1 MDLQLAYNQID
12 EYFSKYIESGNEED
26 KSKMKMLK
34 LICDVINS
42 DFKYK
47 KYFDNCTFD
56 YLPVLNAINDSIK
69 YYRSNDD
76 SHPFHNYLFSNI
88 RKAVN
93 KYIEEIELQYK
104 NNLNY
109 SNRQLLK
116 KIKKLLPLYQDHKQ
130 KVAEALEIS
139 IEKIDELLYSQ
150 VDSLDKE
157 IKTDDSVSTV
167 ADFVASEELTTEEAF
182 ESKEKLQNLFNQF
195 DSAWKEIKPIHQGVV
210 SDWLT
215 ALILSILEKPDYVSF
230 MEDKDEAFS
239 FFSKFD
245 FINRAIV
252 NFFYNERDY
261 ILPLTFEAVGQIHG
275 ITKSAVYKKILVF
288 SGELKIHLK
297 NLKNN

>member
-12 EYFSKYIESGNEED
+12 EYFSKYIESGNEAD
-26 KSKMKMLK
+26 KSKMLK
-34 LICDVINS
+34 LICGVINS
-42 DFKYK
+42 DYKYI
-47 KYFDNCTFD
+47 DALANGDFD
-56 YLPVLNAINDSIK
+56 YLPVLTATNEAIK
-69 YYRSNDD
+69 YFNAEKEES
-76 SHPFHNYLFSNI
+76 SFHKYLFVCINN
-88 RKAVN
+88 AV
-93 KYIEEIELQYK
+93 KKDIEISK
-104 NNLNY
+104 GKDRSNLNY
-109 SNRQLLK
+109 NNIKLLK
-116 KIKKLLPLYQDHKQ
+116 KIKKLMPLYQDNKQ
-130 KVAEALEIS
+130 KIAEALKIS

-167 ADFVASEELTTEEAF
+167 ADFIASESLTPEEAF
-182 ESKEKLQNLFNQF
+182 ESKEKLQNLFTQF

-215 ALILSILEKPDYVSF
+215 ALILSILEKTDYAVF

-252 NFFYNERDY
+252 NFFYDERDY

-275 ITKSAVYKKILVF
+275 ITKAAVYKKIHVF
-288 SGELKIHLK
+288 SEELKIHLK
-297 NLKNN
+297 N

>member
-12 EYFSKYIESGNEED
+12 EYFSKYKESGDEAD

-42 DFKYK
+42 DYKYK
-47 KYFDNCTFD
+47 DALANGDFD
-56 YLPVLNAINDSIK
+56 YLPVLTATNEAIK
-69 YYRSNDD
+69 YFNADKEES
-76 SHPFHNYLFSNI
+76 SFHKYLFVCINN
-88 RKAVN
+88 AV
-93 KYIEEIELQYK
+93 KKDIEISK
-104 NNLNY
+104 GKDRSNLNY
-109 SNRQLLK
+109 NNIKLLK
-116 KIKKLLPLYQDHKQ
+116 KIKKLMPIYQDNKQ

-150 VDSLDKE
+150 VTSLDKE
-157 IKTDDSVSTV
+157 IETDDSVSTV
-167 ADFVASEELTTEEAF
+167 ADFISSEGLTPEEAF
-182 ESKEKLQNLFNQF
+182 ESKEKLQNLFTQF

-215 ALILSILEKPDYVSF
+215 ALILSILEKPDYAVF

-239 FFSKFD
+239 FFFKFD

-252 NFFYNERDY
+252 NFFYDERDY

-275 ITKSAVYKKILVF
+275 ITKSGVYKKILVF
-288 SGELKIHLK
+288 SEELKIHLK
-297 NLKNN
+297 N